1 MPKRRVNLNGKV
13 FLKSFRAVHRL
24 FLCLGLALA
33 VFSIL
38 YLFELE
44 LSLCIIISW
53 NSFSLFTIAI
63 SWITFFTTNSKELS
77 IKAREQDE
85 SRSATFVI
93 ILVSVCISLFGTLA
107 LIQST
112 NESTMSQSLHVV
124 FSMVS
129 VALSWFLLHTI
140 YTLRYAHLYYSQS
153 LSSAKVH
160 PSGFD
165 FPESKSPDYLDFA
178 YLSFVI
184 GMTFQVSDVRVT
196 SSTIR
201 RFVLLHGLIS
211 FMFNTIIV
219 ALTIN
224 TIAGLSN

>member
-1 MPKRRVNLNGKV
+1 MSARKSTSTANV

-24 FLCLGLALA
+24 LLCLGLALC
-33 VFSIL
+33 VFFIL
-38 YLFELE
+38 FLFELE
-44 LSLCIIISW
+44 LGLCIIISW
-53 NSFSLFTIAI
+53 NSFSLFTVVI
-63 SWITFFTTNSKELS
+63 SWITFFSTTSKELS
-77 IKAREQDE
+77 IMAREQDE

-93 ILVSVCISLFGTLA
+93 VLVSVCISLFGTLA
-107 LIQST
+107 LIQSG
-112 NESTMSQSLHVV
+112 NENTMSRGLHIT
-124 FSMVS
+124 FSMAS

-140 YTLRYAHLYYSQS
+140 YTLRYAHLYYSES
-153 LSSAKVH
+153 LSSSKVH

-178 YLSFVI
+178 YLSFII

-196 SSTIR
+196 SSAIR

-211 FMFNTIIV
+211 FMFNTVIV

-224 TIAGLSN
+224 TIATLIN